1 MIAVQD
7 FRKNIG
13 SYLNQN
19 SAASSAY
26 SATSLGKAASAH
38 FEALGLD
45 TNSCK
50 VLLMVTL
57 VTDFSHARTALNMI
71 GRCVTASRY
80 VSSWYRAGGKCDL
93 PLPPVSC
100 FVCTV
105 GAFYFTAGA
114 IAPQFTLKMA
124 WSVAVF
130 WPTL

>member
-26 SATSLGKAASAH
+26 SATSLVKAASAH
-38 FEALGLD
+38 FEALD

-80 VSSWYRAGGKCDL
+80 VSSWYLAGGTCDL
-93 PLPPVSC
+93 PLPPSFLF
-100 FVCTV
+100 FVFTV

-114 IAPQFTLKMA
+114 IAPPPSLPLKMA
-124 WSVAVF
+124 
-130 WPTL
+130 